1 MSKSFEQT
9 RANEMEAVEKA
20 IDALS
25 EAPDLDTL
33 WEQQRGIRDRL
44 INAWS
49 TLIGDEEHDEWLDKL
64 NAATQR
70 RQREL

>member
-9 RANEMEAVEKA
+9 RANELEAVEKA

>member
-1 MSKSFEQT
+1 MSNSFEQT
-9 RANEMEAVEKA
+9 RADELQAVEKA

-44 INAWS
+44 LNAWS